1 MKINRIVR
9 SASVLAAAAI
19 LVSAAGCADTSW
31 SYKTSNKSITNGM
44 WIYSTYSQVS
54 TALSKIQEE
63 TGKTVD
69 ITDDDFSSKKV
80 EKKKVYDWIQTNAKD
95 KCIEALTY
103 EKLVKDNKVKIDEN
117 TIKSGEKMYESYMGG
132 ASDLYDKLGI
142 SMKSAAY
149 LDSTVQ
155 TYKDEVFKKLYDKEG
170 TKAVSDDE
178 VQKYFKENYTDYYYI
193 HYSLKTTDDQG
204 NSKDID
210 DDTKDKVT
218 AAFARYATELNN
230 GSKTP
235 TEIDEEYKKDFSL
248 GADDTVP
255 STAATS
261 KLSDSNMNEDVQKEI
276 KALGDKK
283 ADVKTI
289 DDTYYL
295 LYKGSINEKAK
306 NITDDSTKQDAISR
320 LNIVH
325 DIKDDEF
332 DKYVEAEKK
341 KLKYDTNDACIS
353 KYSVERTV
361 NISKDYV
368 KSQKNSQA

>member
-325 DIKDDEF
+325 EIKDDEF

-361 NISKDYV
+361 KIIKDYV

>member
-1 MKINRIVR
+1 MKINKLIR
-9 SASVLAAAAI
+9 SASVLAAAAV

-44 WIYSTYSQVS
+44 WIYSTYSQIS
-54 TALSKIQEE
+54 SALSKIEE
-63 TGKTVD
+63 ESGKTVD
-69 ITDDDFSSKKV
+69 ITDDDFSSKKI
-80 EKKKVYDWIQTNAKD
+80 EKKNVYDWIQSNAKD
-95 KCIEALTY
+95 KCVEALTY
-103 EKLVKDNKVKIDEN
+103 EKLVKDNKVKIDED
-117 TIKSGEKMYESYMGG
+117 TIKSGKKMYESYMGG
-132 ASDLYDKLGI
+132 ASDLYDQLGI
-142 SMKSAAY
+142 SMNSAAY

-204 NSKDID
+204 NSTDID

-235 TEIDEEYKKDFSL
+235 TEIDEEYKKDFEL
-248 GADDTVP
+248 GDKDTVP
-255 STAATS
+255 STAATA
-261 KLSDSNMNEDVQKEI
+261 KLADSDMNEDVQKEI

-295 LYKGSINEKAK
+295 LYKGSINDKVK
-306 NITDDSTKQDAISR
+306 NISDDTTDTDTISR

-325 DIKDDEF
+325 EIKDDEF
-332 DKYVEAEKK
+332 DKYVEGEKK

-361 NISKDYV
+361 NIIKDYV
-368 KSQKNSQA
+368 KSQQASQS

>member
-361 NISKDYV
+361 NIIKDYV
-368 KSQKNSQA
+368 KSQKDSQA

>member
-261 KLSDSNMNEDVQKEI
+261 KLSRI
-276 KALGDKK
+276 
-283 ADVKTI
+283 I
-289 DDTYYL
+289 RW
-295 LYKGSINEKAK
+295 
-306 NITDDSTKQDAISR
+306 TKRFTLQ
-320 LNIVH
+320 
-325 DIKDDEF
+325 
-332 DKYVEAEKK
+332 
-341 KLKYDTNDACIS
+341 CP
-353 KYSVERTV
+353 TV
-361 NISKDYV
+361 
-368 KSQKNSQA
+368 

>member
-218 AAFARYATELNN
+218 AAFARYATVLNN

-361 NISKDYV
+361 NIIKDYV

>member
-361 NISKDYV
+361 KIIKDYV

>member
-361 NISKDYV
+361 KIIKDYV
-368 KSQKNSQA
+368 KSQKDSQA

>member
-178 VQKYFKENYTDYYYI
+178 VQKYFKENYTGIVFKVAPGSGSIKVEAQTTGNMVLKVKIGEGLPITMELEGKLKVTFPYSVTEETNVYI
-193 HYSLKTTDDQG
+193 YGGMNTAGAKPFGIKGANSSDSSLKIY
-204 NSKDID
+204 SIE
-210 DDTKDKVT
+210 V
-218 AAFARYATELNN
+218 
-230 GSKTP
+230 
-235 TEIDEEYKKDFSL
+235 
-248 GADDTVP
+248 
-255 STAATS
+255 
-261 KLSDSNMNEDVQKEI
+261 DSNST
-276 KALGDKK
+276 G
-283 ADVKTI
+283 I
-289 DDTYYL
+289 D
-295 LYKGSINEKAK
+295 GVNAE
-306 NITDDSTKQDAISR
+306 DDSSADAPVYN
-320 LNIVH
+320 LNGQRVNNVSKGIY
-325 DIKDDEF
+325 IKNGR
-332 DKYVEAEKK
+332 KV
-341 KLKYDTNDACIS
+341 L
-353 KYSVERTV
+353 
-361 NISKDYV
+361 V
-368 KSQKNSQA
+368 K

>member
-210 DDTKDKVT
+210 DDTKDKGT

-361 NISKDYV
+361 NIIKDYV

>member
-103 EKLVKDNKVKIDEN
+103 EKLVKDNKVKIEEN

-248 GADDTVP
+248 GTDDTVP

-261 KLSDSNMNEDVQKEI
+261 KLSDSNMNEDVQKEN

-325 DIKDDEF
+325 EIKDDEF

-361 NISKDYV
+361 KIIKDYV
-368 KSQKNSQA
+368 KSQKDSQA

>member
-361 NISKDYV
+361 NIIKDYV

>member
-325 DIKDDEF
+325 EIKDDEF

-361 NISKDYV
+361 KIIKDYV
-368 KSQKNSQA
+368 KSQKDSQA

>member
-325 DIKDDEF
+325 EIKDDEF

-361 NISKDYV
+361 NIIKDYV
-368 KSQKNSQA
+368 KSQKDSQA